1 MILQEIILMYYMP
14 LVETK
19 YFNALT
25 DIKPFFDD
33 QPVKTKQVASEKLFE
48 MSRNNDYATG
58 YLLEHLYPQNF
69 YKLVGIDLS
78 R

>member
-1 MILQEIILMYYMP
+1 M
-14 LVETK
+14 
-19 YFNALT
+19 T
-25 DIKPFFDD
+25 DIKPFFD
-33 QPVKTKQVASEKLFE
+33 QPVKTKQVAYEKLFE